1 LTIASSPSSS
11 SKNAEEKTSKTKVYY
26 GADNVINIELEFFYN
41 SKNNKID
48 TCMNYTRPQ
57 LAIEIQS
64 IKKAFID
71 AKSRGVR
78 LRYLTD
84 IRAENISF
92 CKELATIVDELGHL
106 DGIKGSFMVSESEY
120 LAPLILY
127 NTGKIAPQIIYSNI
141 KELVEQQQYMFDT
154 LWRKATSAEMRIK
167 EIEEGVGVH
176 YETKILEKQ
185 DEIIEELK
193 YKSKADNELDDWS
206 ICSTFDGLAML
217 MTFDNDDNNNNSGYS
232 NIQKSILNS
241 YQKGKTT
248 RWIGIIDKDNASLV
262 KTSLDLG
269 MKIKHIKSLPPM
281 NFAVSSKEMYATID
295 EMKGGQIPKNLL
307 ITNEPSYV
315 KHFKYAFEELWRK
328 GMDAKDRIA
337 DIEKGIKTA
346 DVEVIE
352 TPKESINRA
361 YDISISA
368 KEELLVA
375 FPTTNSFRRNIRA
388 GVCIQLLKQEYVRE
402 NNVKVR
408 ILTPVDKQ
416 ILQYMEDLKGILP
429 QVDVRV
435 IDETIES
442 RITIVLA
449 DRKRCLIVE
458 TKDDTT
464 DNLFEAAGLSIYSN
478 SKSIVSSYLS
488 IFESLWK
495 QSELYEQLKV
505 HDKMQKEFIN
515 VAAHE
520 LRTPIQPIIGLAE
533 VLRSNKVQDISHQ
546 QELLDAIIRNGI
558 RLKQLTEDM
567 LDVSKIESKLL
578 NLKKEQLNLNDLIS
592 NILQDY
598 YKYEL
603 EKANRDIKLL
613 LNKPGNHQE
622 AIFVEAD
629 RHRLTQVIY
638 NLLGNA
644 VKFTSKKEGVGG
656 EEETILVNIKKEED
670 DDSKEVIVSIKDRGV
685 GIDPE
690 IMPRLF
696 SKFATKSFEGTGLG
710 LYISKGIIEA
720 HGGKMW
726 AENNSDGKGATF
738 YFSLPLNR

>member
-1 LTIASSPSSS
+1 
-11 SKNAEEKTSKTKVYY
+11 
-26 GADNVINIELEFFYN
+26 
-41 SKNNKID
+41 
-48 TCMNYTRPQ
+48 
-57 LAIEIQS
+57 
-64 IKKAFID
+64 
-71 AKSRGVR
+71 
-78 LRYLTD
+78 
-84 IRAENISF
+84 
-92 CKELATIVDELGHL
+92 
-106 DGIKGSFMVSESEY
+106 
-120 LAPLILY
+120 
-127 NTGKIAPQIIYSNI
+127 
-141 KELVEQQQYMFDT
+141 
-154 LWRKATSAEMRIK
+154 
-167 EIEEGVGVH
+167 
-176 YETKILEKQ
+176 
-185 DEIIEELK
+185 
-193 YKSKADNELDDWS
+193 
-206 ICSTFDGLAML
+206 
-217 MTFDNDDNNNNSGYS
+217 MTFDDDENNNDGYS

-241 YQKGKTT
+241 YKKGKTT
-248 RWIGIIDKDNASLV
+248 RWIGVIDKDNASLV

-315 KHFKYAFEELWRK
+315 KHFKHAFEELWRK
-328 GMDAKDRIA
+328 GIDAKDRIA

-352 TPKESINRA
+352 TPKESVNRA

-388 GVCIQLLKQEYVRE
+388 GVSIQLLKQEYVRE

-416 ILQYMEDLKGILP
+416 ILHTLEDLKGKLP

-449 DRKRCLIVE
+449 DRKKCLIVE

-464 DNLFEAAGLSIYSN
+464 DNLFEAAGLSIYSD

-495 QSELYEQLKV
+495 QSEIYEQLKV

-546 QELLDAIIRNGI
+546 QELLDAIIRNAI

-567 LDVSKIESKLL
+567 LDVSKIESKSL

-603 EKANRDIKLL
+603 GNANRDIKLL

-638 NLLGNA
+638 NLLSNA
-644 VKFTSKKEGVGG
+644 VKFTSKKEGKGG
-656 EEETILVNIKKEED
+656 GRGGETILVNIKKED
-670 DDSKEVIVSIKDRGV
+670 DDDGKEVIVSIKDRGV

-726 AENNSDGKGATF
+726 AENNTDGKGATF